1 MAFIN
6 PIAFGQLGGV
16 RGQGPRTKNQEPNNI
31 NDHHRRRREAKHF
44 ANLMSL
50 DGIKKARSD
59 EIKNKTT
66 RDEGHKARGN

>member
-6 PIAFGQLGGV
+6 PIAICPLAGV
-16 RGQGPRTKNQEPNNI
+16 RDQEPNNI
-31 NDHHRRRREAKHF
+31 NDQHF

-50 DGIKKARSD
+50 DGIKKTRSD

-66 RDEGHKARGN
+66 NRRRA